1 MFAFEL
7 VHGHEEHLVMIQR
20 QTDSDSF
27 VSFPRQLEAVA
38 RLTRGVLVS
47 SL

>member
-7 VHGHEEHLVMIQR
+7 IHGHEEHLVMIQR
-20 QTDSDSF
+20 QTDGGSF

-38 RLTRGVLVS
+38 
-47 SL
+47 